1 MSDRRREV
9 GQAMAEYALL
19 AALFFTLLIF
29 ILDGS
34 RILWGYVATSHL
46 ATVGARYAIVR
57 GALAEPPAVRVGPAN
72 YEALKKAVI
81 ESAWGLDRSQVAVE
95 AKWEDESN
103 APGKMVTVVVTYR
116 IGSVTNLLWAG
127 RTLTLVGR
135 ASMIIQN

>member
-1 MSDRRREV
+1 MNGRRQEA

-19 AALFFTLLIF
+19 AALFFTLVIF

-46 ATVGARYAIVR
+46 ATVGARYAIVH
-57 GALAEPPAVRVGPAN
+57 GAQSEPPSARVGPAN
-72 YEALKKAVI
+72 YEALKQVVLD
-81 ESAWGLDRSQVAVE
+81 SAWGLDRSQIGVD

-103 APGKMVTVVVTYR
+103 APGKMVTVEVTYR
-116 IGSVTNLLWAG
+116 TGSVTNLFWAG

-135 ASMIIQN
+135 SSMIIQN